1 MTGVGRRRYNHGDG
15 RGQFRGRPGKKGRIM
30 ATMDDQT
37 VAAPGDPR
45 HLSPSDVA
53 AYGIDT
59 IAYVKP
65 VEIDGEAAF
74 AVYAADGRL
83 LASLED
89 RDTALAVVR
98 HNDLEPLSVH

>member
-1 MTGVGRRRYNHGDG
+1 MTSPENLTAGD
-15 RGQFRGRPGKKGRIM
+15 I
-30 ATMDDQT
+30 A
-37 VAAPGDPR
+37 DPR
-45 HLSPSDVA
+45 SLSPADVA
-53 AYGIDT
+53 AYGVDIV
-59 IAYVKP
+59 AYVKP

-89 RDTALAVVR
+89 RETAFAVVR